1 MKVHA
6 QTRID
11 MATTTL
17 NKINNL
23 EEQNAMVLIDDLF
36 LKMPQESFRLWKQ
49 EKLSKIKMWLQ
60 IDAIPKVVS

>member
-6 QTRID
+6 QTVID

-36 LKMPQESFRLWKQ
+36 LKMPQESFRL
-49 EKLSKIKMWLQ
+49 
-60 IDAIPKVVS
+60 

>member
-36 LKMPQESFRLWKQ
+36 LKMPQESFRL
-49 EKLSKIKMWLQ
+49 
-60 IDAIPKVVS
+60 